1 MLRYGCTRLEIGVQ
15 SVYEVS
21 FASLTISAKLT
32 VQDVARDTN
41 RGHTVRAVSESFHMS
56 KDAGY
61 KIVAHMMPD
70 LPNCGTERDIW
81 QFQVGPLPRAE
92 FVDADE

>member
-1 MLRYGCTRLEIGVQ
+1 M
-15 SVYEVS
+15 YEARDRCS
-21 FASLTISAKLT
+21 ECIRGKLT
-32 VQDVARDTN
+32 SPFACGTADSQDVARDTN

-81 QFQVGPLPRAE
+81 QFQVCQASHI
-92 FVDADE
+92 